1 MQPKDQGVHLQQ
13 LEQTYGLHHALPDV
27 RKQHDKLCD
36 QLSLL
41 ALQINAIKADKE
53 TKKGPLDPRVR
64 HSRTVAASHPH
75 ASCAQL
81 AAGGC

>member
-1 MQPKDQGVHLQQ
+1 MQPKDQATHLQQ

-41 ALQINAIKADKE
+41 ALEISAIQHNKE
-53 TKKGPLDPRVR
+53 TKKRPLDPKVR
-64 HSRTVAASHPH
+64 HAHRA
-75 ASCAQL
+75 CCWL
-81 AAGGC
+81 